1 MGEKEKEG
9 ERQPQY
15 EEICANIWADTY
27 TGTYIHP
34 KNEKSGLQNVVRVGM
49 TKNLYHDFSNF
60 ISQ

>member
-34 KNEKSGLQNVVRVGM
+34 KNEKSALQNVVRVGM
-49 TKNLYHDFSNF
+49 TKNL
-60 ISQ
+60 